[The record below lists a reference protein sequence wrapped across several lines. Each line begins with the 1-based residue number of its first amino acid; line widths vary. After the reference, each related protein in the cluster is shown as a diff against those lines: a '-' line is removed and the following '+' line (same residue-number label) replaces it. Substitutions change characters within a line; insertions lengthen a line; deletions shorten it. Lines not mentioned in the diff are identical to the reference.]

1 MSPINGL
8 LLLLKQ
14 LSIELIHELVDC
26 NVEIL
31 FLSVGEEFGAPK
43 VHLRFGLLSMFL
55 KLKDDVDVDD
65 LIGVPF
71 EAGEFFVD
79 VIANSVRDV
88 EVVTA

>member
-43 VHLRFGLLSMFL
+43 VHLRFGLLSMFR
-55 KLKDDVDVDD
+55 LKDDVDVDD
-65 LIGVPF
+65 LIGSAA